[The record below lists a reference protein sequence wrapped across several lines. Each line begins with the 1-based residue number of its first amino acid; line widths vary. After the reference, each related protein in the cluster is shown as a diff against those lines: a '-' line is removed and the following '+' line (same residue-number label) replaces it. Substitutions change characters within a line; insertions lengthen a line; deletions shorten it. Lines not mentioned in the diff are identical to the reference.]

1 MKSTEM
7 HNVPAEIDKMGI
19 LNPLGIGYLCLKFAG
34 MKHAYQEDV
43 QVDVLEVVE
52 TTDLMDLVVFNDD
65 VNTFEH
71 VIDTLIRVCKHTAEQ
86 AEQCTLLIHHKGKC
100 AVKSG
105 TFDFLRPLRE
115 AICEAG
121 IDARIL

>member
-1 MKSTEM
+1 MKPE
-7 HNVPAEIDKMGI
+7 
-19 LNPLGIGYLCLKFAG
+19 
-34 MKHAYQEDV
+34 YQEDEL
-43 QVDVLEVVE
+43 VDVLEAVE

-71 VIDTLIRVCKHTAEQ
+71 VTRTLKKVCQHTPEQ
-86 AEQCTLLIHHKGKC
+86 AEQCTLIIHYKGKC
-100 AVKSG
+100 QVKSG
-105 TFDFLRPLRE
+105 TFDFLRPMRE